1 MALVGEGAPTP
12 IRFARVDDAAIAY
25 QTWGEGSA
33 PVVAVP
39 PLAQN
44 VELAWERPEY
54 RAMFARLGS
63 FARMLHFDKRGTGAS
78 DRTARIPTIDQRV
91 EDLVAVLDAA
101 GFERTHLLGLSE
113 GGPVA
118 IALAATYP
126 ERVETLT
133 LYGSGARIVG
143 DETPEERERRRAGV
157 RYFHERW
164 GTDESVTLDV
174 FAPSLAVD
182 PGYRAWNA
190 RYERQS
196 ATPAALGE
204 LLEMVEVIDVRPL
217 LGAISAPTL
226 LIHRRDDAVVP
237 VEMAR
242 EAASLVAGGRL
253 VELEGNDHFPHAGDV
268 DGWADHFERF
278 VAGTVGSRVRRARA
292 RDVRIATMAGF
303 RVEVDGEPVP
313 AGAWGSRQA
322 RTVCKRLAV
331 AVDRA
336 VPRDELADMLWPE
349 EADTAKLGARL
360 SVVLS
365 NIRRVLGGGLIADRD
380 AVRLDL
386 DAVSL
391 DLVAVREAMTSG
403 DDVALVG
410 AYAGPVLPEDAYED
424 WAIAARDAASSAVIS
439 ARLRLATAAHS
450 AGTTDEV
457 VDHARAVLDLD
468 PYNER
473 AHELLVQALVAAG
486 RLGEA
491 QTAADRYRSRM
502 TELGVT
508 PRDLLDPD

>member
-1 MALVGEGAPTP
+1 
-12 IRFARVDDAAIAY
+12 
-25 QTWGEGSA
+25 
-33 PVVAVP
+33 
-39 PLAQN
+39 
-44 VELAWERPEY
+44 
-54 RAMFARLGS
+54 
-63 FARMLHFDKRGTGAS
+63 
-78 DRTARIPTIDQRV
+78 V
-91 EDLVAVLDAA
+91 EDLVAVMDAA
-101 GFERTHLLGLSE
+101 GVDRAHLLGLSE

-143 DETPEERERRRAGV
+143 DETPEEREQRQAGV
-157 RYFHERW
+157 RFFHEHW
-164 GTDESVTLDV
+164 GTEESVTVDV
-174 FAPSLAVD
+174 FSPSLATD
-182 PGYRAWNA
+182 AEYRAWHT

-204 LLEMVEVIDVRPL
+204 LLELVEVIDVRPL
-217 LGAISAPTL
+217 LGAVSAPTL

-242 EAASLVAGGRL
+242 EAASLLAGARL
-253 VELEGNDHFPHAGDV
+253 VEVAGNDHFPQAGDI

-278 VAGTVGSRVRRARA
+278 VAGTVGARVRRPRE

-303 RVEVDGEPVP
+303 RVEVDGEAVP

-336 VPRDELADMLWPE
+336 VPRDELADMLWPDE
-349 EADTAKLGARL
+349 GDTAKLGARL

-386 DAVSL
+386 DAVHV
-391 DLVAVREAMTSG
+391 DLVAVREAMGSG
-403 DDVALVG
+403 DDLALVG

-424 WAIAARDAASSAVIS
+424 WAIAARDAAASAVIS
-439 ARLRLATAAHS
+439 ARLRLATTAHAES
-450 AGTTDEV
+450 RTDDV
-457 VDHARAVLDLD
+457 VDHARAVLELD

-473 AHELLVQALVAAG
+473 AHELLVQALVVAG
-486 RLGEA
+486 RRGEA
-491 QTAADRYRSRM
+491 QTAADRYRARM
-502 TELGVT
+502 TELGVA
-508 PRDLLDPD
+508 PRDLLDPDM